1 MMMMRPPVINILP
14 SAHNQLAIMFD
25 NNPNK
30 SLLVYLSN
38 KGCGGHSYEFA
49 WIESTDIT
57 KGDDIQNLPYG
68 KLVIRGDSILKL
80 LGSSL
85 DWIED
90 MFESKFVW
98 SNPHTKSICGCGK
111 SVGF

>member
-1 MMMMRPPVINILP
+1 MRPPVINILP
-14 SAHNQLAIMFD
+14 SAHLQLEGMFSQ
-25 NNPNK
+25 NPTK
-30 SLLVYLSN
+30 SLLVYLSS

-49 WIESTDIT
+49 WIDDAAIT
-57 KGDDIQNLPYG
+57 KVDDIQSLPYG
-68 KLVIRGDSILKL
+68 KLVIRGDSILNL

-90 MFESKFVW
+90 VFESKFVW